1 MPLKTTSFKLG
12 LYNKH
17 IILYYSISIFPER
30 MGNDSLEELLEDTIH
45 VINIHNTKYP
55 TKFQNNK
62 FKVEQFVSGGEPSP
76 AFIKVVCSFVE
87 DNLNDET
94 CGNYKKGDAK
104 SCYDMYLKNSNP
116 MGFLIMLSKL
126 LPALECPHTVLTTG
140 PVKKRLVTKKAKLL
154 LINFMAS
161 FVILLTEHWNST
173 EQSQLCKKN
182 SFFDGIAHIS
192 GPEHT
197 KKVVEKYNIE
207 HLETFGYTVNKSTRT
222 LTFTPTKKKM
232 NQLREGVKNMYIQE
246 KEQLV
251 PSSSSGGRTET
262 PSPEPHI
269 KEKEHDFLCASST
282 KVHAADVTESSQG
295 CGSTAF
301 SSSQEEAAATDGATG
316 GTGQG
321 GSRRRICWNCHA
333 QENLLKCSG
342 CMRALYCGQR
352 CQEADWAR
360 HGGYCEARQRKK
372 RLAEV
377 D

>member
-1 MPLKTTSFKLG
+1 MDSIYLNKLLKDTKLIVSIERDADIDI
-12 LYNKH
+12 NK
-17 IILYYSISIFPER
+17 
-30 MGNDSLEELLEDTIH
+30 LEQ
-45 VINIHNTKYP
+45 V
-55 TKFQNNK
+55 
-62 FKVEQFVSGGEPSP
+62 VSGIQPSQR
-76 AFIKVVCSFVE
+76 FILIICEWATFLESFRFSTLQSNALE
-87 DNLNDET
+87 RRRL
-94 CGNYKKGDAK
+94 YAK
-104 SCYDMYLKNSNP
+104 ACYDTYLKNSNP

-222 LTFTPTKKKM
+222 PTSPTKKKM

-251 PSSSSGGRTET
+251 PSTSSGRRTET

-269 KEKEHDFLCASST
+269 KEKEHNFLCASFT

-295 CGSTAF
+295 CGSTAY
-301 SSSQEEAAATDGATG
+301 SSSQEEAAATDGANG

-342 CMRALYCGQR
+342 CMKAWYCGQR

-360 HGGYCEARQRKK
+360 HGGYCEARMRKR